1 MYIHVRVLC
10 LFFLPPYSIAIITLT
25 SFRERKEKKEWFPS
39 VPDSVKL
46 KDTDIDAFVKCLLP
60 LLKMAMF
67 SKVGSADAASTYHNL
82 ALIRP
87 EMVLPDLLDR

>member
-1 MYIHVRVLC
+1 MHACTVFVAC
-10 LFFLPPYSIAIITLT
+10 NLPPCSITILIPTLY
-25 SFRERKEKKEWFPS
+25 RESKEKKEWFPS

-46 KDTDIDAFVKCLLP
+46 KDPEIDAFVKCLLP

-67 SKVGSADAASTYHNL
+67 SKVGSVDAASTYHNL

>member
-1 MYIHVRVLC
+1 
-10 LFFLPPYSIAIITLT
+10 
-25 SFRERKEKKEWFPS
+25 
-39 VPDSVKL
+39 VKL
-46 KDTDIDAFVKCLLP
+46 KDTDIDAFVQCLLP

-67 SKVGSADAASTYHNL
+67 SKIGSVDAASTYHNL

>member
-1 MYIHVRVLC
+1 MARLA
-10 LFFLPPYSIAIITLT
+10 LDLSNAIPTLT
-25 SFRERKEKKEWFPS
+25 SFRERKEKIEWFPS
-39 VPDSVKL
+39 VPDGVKL
-46 KDTDIDAFVKCLLP
+46 KDADVDAFVQCLLP

-67 SKVGSADAASTYHNL
+67 SKFGSADAASTYHNL